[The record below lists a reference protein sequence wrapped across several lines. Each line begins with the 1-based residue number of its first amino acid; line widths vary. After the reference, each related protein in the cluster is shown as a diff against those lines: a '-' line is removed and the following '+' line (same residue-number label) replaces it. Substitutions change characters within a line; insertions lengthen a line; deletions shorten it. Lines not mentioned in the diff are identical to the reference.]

1 MDVMIGKRL
10 NDRYKIVKM
19 IGGGGMANVY
29 LARDIILERDVAVKV
44 LRLDFSHNEEFIKRF
59 RREAHSVTALS
70 HPNIVNIYDIGE
82 EEGIY
87 YIVMEYIA
95 GVTLKQYI
103 QQKGHLS
110 VQESVDVMEQ
120 LTSAMAHAH
129 HCEIVHR
136 DLKPQNIL
144 IAPDGTIKVTDFGI
158 AIVTSA
164 TTITHT
170 NSVLG
175 SVHYLSP
182 EQARGGLANK
192 KSDIYSLGIVFFEL
206 LTGRPPFSGESAVAI
221 ALKHLQNETPSLK
234 RWNDSVPQSIENI
247 VLKATAKDPFYRYS
261 SIDKMKEEIV
271 TALNPER
278 MSEPKFRVPEDVDAT
293 KAIPVI
299 KDDMFHN
306 HVDETII
313 HNTDKKPV
321 IPEKVDAKN
330 KEEKKN
336 KSKKF
341 ANWKK
346 KYTKII
352 ISLAAVLFIMVIL
365 MFTVFPKFMFP
376 SEVKV
381 PDVTNMNYDKAV
393 AELSSK
399 GFVLNEPKQI
409 HDEGVEEGMVIKTDP
424 AAGAN
429 VKEKSSITIYKS
441 LGKKKGEM
449 SNYIG
454 QKYEDIEDTLKSKY
468 KEVEVSQKE
477 SDKPAGEILSQTPAT
492 GKEIVDEDTV
502 LELVISKGPPKVKM
516 PNVSGWTL
524 SNLNGYA
531 KDNKLKVASPKEE
544 YSETVEKGVII
555 SQSPAANAQLNPGD
569 TISVVVS
576 LGKKETP
583 PKTVKETVT
592 VKYEPSEPDKPQ
604 IVEVY
609 IEDLNHKMNEPVEKK
624 SITETNTVEIKLT
637 IPYGQSASYKI
648 VRDGEVYA
656 EKKVQYPSD

>member
-44 LRLDFSHNEEFIKRF
+44 LRLDFAHNEEFIKRF
-59 RREAHSVTALS
+59 RREAHSVTSLS
-70 HPNIVNIYDIGE
+70 HSNIVNIYDIGE

-87 YIVMEYIA
+87 YIVMEYVA
-95 GVTLKQYI
+95 GLTLKQYI

-110 VQESVDVMEQ
+110 VQESVDIMEQ

-136 DLKPQNIL
+136 DIKPQNIL
-144 IAPDGTIKVTDFGI
+144 IAPDGTVKVTDFGI

-247 VLKATAKDPFYRYS
+247 VLKATAKDPFYRYN
-261 SIDKMKEEIV
+261 SIDNMKEDIM
-271 TALNPER
+271 TALQPER
-278 MSEPKFRVPEDVDAT
+278 MNEPKFFVPEDVDAT
-293 KAIPVI
+293 KVMPVI
-299 KDDMFHN
+299 KDDMFDT
-306 HVDETII
+306 HVDETIV
-313 HNTDKKPV
+313 HHTGEKPVVSEKAPVTDKK
-321 IPEKVDAKN
+321 EG
-330 KEEKKN
+330 KKG
-336 KSKKF
+336 KF
-341 ANWKK
+341 KLPAGWKK
-346 KYTKII
+346 KYSKII
-352 ISLAAVLFIMVIL
+352 ISLTAFIIISAIL
-365 MFTVFPKFMFP
+365 MFTIFPKFMFP
-376 SEVKV
+376 GEIKV
-381 PDVTNMNYDKAV
+381 PDVTGMDYDKAV

-409 HDEGVEEGMVIKTDP
+409 HDEEVEEGKAIKTDP
-424 AAGAN
+424 IAGAN

-449 SNYIG
+449 NNYVG
-454 QKYEDIEDTLKSKY
+454 QQYTDIKDTLESKY
-468 KEVEVSQKE
+468 KSVDVTEKE
-477 SDKPAGEILSQTPAT
+477 SDKPAGEILSQSPTS
-492 GKEIVDEDTV
+492 GKEIVDTDTE
-502 LELVISKGPPKVKM
+502 LKLVISKGPPKVKM

-531 KDNKLKVASPKEE
+531 KDNKLKVEAKEE

-555 SQSPAANAQLNPGD
+555 SQSPAPNAQLGPGE
-569 TISVVVS
+569 TIKVVVS

-583 PKTVKETVT
+583 PKKITRTVE

-604 IVEVY
+604 TIEVY
-609 IEDLNHKMNEPVEKK
+609 IDDLNNDMKEPVKK
-624 SITETNTVEIKLT
+624 ESITSTSTVTIPIT
-637 IPYGQSASYKI
+637 IPYGKEAKFKV
-648 VRDGEVYA
+648 VRDGKVYA
-656 EKKVQYPSD
+656 EETIPYSAE